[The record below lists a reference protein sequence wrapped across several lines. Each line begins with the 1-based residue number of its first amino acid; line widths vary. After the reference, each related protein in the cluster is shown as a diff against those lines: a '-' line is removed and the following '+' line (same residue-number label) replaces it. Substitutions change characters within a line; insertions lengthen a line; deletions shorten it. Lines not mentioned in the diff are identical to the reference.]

1 MNVDCKMKRIIVWFR
16 NDLRLSDNEAL
27 HQACLD
33 ADEIIPY
40 YCFEESAIHNESW
53 PFPKTGAFRAQFILE
68 SVAALQAQLREEGLE
83 LQIYHGSSLKG
94 LLKIKEEYQACDVY
108 CAEEVSQEELDREKE
123 MEENGFIF
131 KRFWQNSLYAKTD
144 LPMEIQQ
151 LPRVFTAFRKKMEKY
166 AQVPKALPKPALL
179 KGPEKLMACELP
191 SHITLGLATLSFD
204 SRSAFPFKG
213 GGQAARARMQSYFWE
228 ETRIL
233 EYKNT
238 RNGLIG
244 DSYSSKFSP
253 WLALGCIS
261 AREIYWELKKFEEE
275 VKSNSSTYWMYFELL
290 WRDFFRFT
298 ALKEGR
304 SFFKMKEGQAMKT
317 LPHFEAWRQG
327 ETGQAF
333 VDANM
338 KELLHTGFMSNR
350 GRQNVASYLI
360 HDLKIP
366 WHLGAAWFES
376 QLIDYDVCSNYGNWT
391 YLAGLGNDPRP
402 DRYFNVQSQAERYD
416 ADGAYQR
423 LWLT

>member
-1 MNVDCKMKRIIVWFR
+1 
-16 NDLRLSDNEAL
+16 
-27 HQACLD
+27 
-33 ADEIIPY
+33 
-40 YCFEESAIHNESW
+40 
-53 PFPKTGAFRAQFILE
+53 
-68 SVAALQAQLREEGLE
+68 
-83 LQIYHGSSLKG
+83 
-94 LLKIKEEYQACDVY
+94 
-108 CAEEVSQEELDREKE
+108 
-123 MEENGFIF
+123 
-131 KRFWQNSLYAKTD
+131 
-144 LPMEIQQ
+144 
-151 LPRVFTAFRKKMEKY
+151 
-166 AQVPKALPKPALL
+166 
-179 KGPEKLMACELP
+179 
-191 SHITLGLATLSFD
+191 
-204 SRSAFPFKG
+204 
-213 GGQAARARMQSYFWE
+213 
-228 ETRIL
+228 RIL

-261 AREIYWELKKFEEE
+261 AREIYWELNKFEEE

-304 SFFKMKEGQAMKT
+304 SFFRMKEVQAMKT

-338 KELLHTGFMSNR
+338 KELLHTGFMSNC

-402 DRYFNVQSQAERYD
+402 NRYFNVQSQAERYD
-416 ADGAYQR
+416 ADGAFQR